1 MAKGTKSLR
10 GKLLLD
16 GGGLAGS
23 CFHRTVVLIC
33 QHNAE
38 GAFGLVL
45 NKPAEQSVGDVIRA
59 DLPLALAEQPL
70 FNGGP
75 VQPGALSFLH
85 TDTFLPGASVMPNL
99 NLDHSLESLIDL
111 AEGFSP
117 SQSIRVFSGYA
128 GWAPGQLE
136 SELKREAWLTH
147 PASINLVFHTPPDQ
161 LWRNILRKKG
171 WQYRLFSE
179 SPEDLS
185 WN

>member
-1 MAKGTKSLR
+1 MGKGTKSLR
-10 GKLLLD
+10 GRLLLD

-23 CFHRTVVLIC
+23 WFHRTVVLVC

-45 NKPAEQSVGDVIRA
+45 NKPAEQNVGDVIRA
-59 DLPLALAEQPL
+59 DLPGALAEQPL
-70 FNGGP
+70 FTGGP

-85 TDTFLPGASVMPNL
+85 TDTFLPEANVMANL
-99 NLDHSLESLIDL
+99 NLDHSLETLIDL
-111 AEGFSP
+111 AEGFSTT
-117 SQSIRVFSGYA
+117 QAIRVFSGYA

-136 SELKREAWLTH
+136 SELKRDAWLTH

-161 LWRNILRKKG
+161 LWRSILRKKG

-179 SPEDLS
+179 SPEDLN